1 MFKLKRILII
11 GGTNGIGYMLSKK
24 FSEKGYKVIVVGRK
38 IRLPKLKN
46 VKYLFVDLL
55 SKNKFKL
62 FLLKL
67 RRIGYF
73 KLVIH
78 CIGGS
83 NGLRNLDYNT
93 SFYLWYVNCGI
104 IIKIN
109 KFLIENNLLQK
120 KTQLI
125 HISSKSTENILGSA
139 PYVLSKIYLEK
150 YTSLL
155 SENLREKKIAVNCLK
170 LGIVA
175 LPNNNWFKCKRDNIK
190 KYKRNI
196 KIHNNNKEIK
206 SHEIFNKIFNLFK
219 SKYFKTGKILKI

>member
-1 MFKLKRILII
+1 MIKLKRILIV

-24 FSEKGYKVIVVGRK
+24 FSEKGYEVIAVGRK

-55 SKNKFKL
+55 SKKNFKL

-67 RRIGYF
+67 KKIGYF
-73 KLVIH
+73 NLVIH

-93 SFYLWYVNCGI
+93 IFYLWNFNCGI

-109 KFLIENNLLQK
+109 KYLIENKLLQK

-125 HISSKSTENILGSA
+125 HLSSKSTENMSGSA
-139 PYVLSKIYLEK
+139 PYVLSKMYLEK

-155 SENLREKKIAVNCLK
+155 SENLRKKEIAVNCLK

-196 KIHNNNKEIK
+196 QIHNSNKEIK

-219 SKYFKTGKILKI
+219 SKDFKTGKILKI